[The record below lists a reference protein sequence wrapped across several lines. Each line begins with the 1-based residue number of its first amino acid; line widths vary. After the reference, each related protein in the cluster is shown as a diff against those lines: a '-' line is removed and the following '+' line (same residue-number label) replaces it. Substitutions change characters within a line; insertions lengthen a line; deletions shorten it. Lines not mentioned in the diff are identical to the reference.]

1 MWTRTE
7 VIGRTL
13 GWSEND
19 RYDDDRSGMAILC
32 ISTVPA
38 EVPLDQV
45 LAVSKAIAAGGPP
58 AGGISHAVIVD
69 GGRIKIYD
77 VWESEDA
84 MNTFTADR
92 LVPAIAKQ
100 MADMGADPSALPQPE
115 VQIFEAHDA
124 MGAPQ

>member
-1 MWTRTE
+1 
-7 VIGRTL
+7 
-13 GWSEND
+13 
-19 RYDDDRSGMAILC
+19 MAILC
-32 ISTVPA
+32 IQTLPPGVT
-38 EVPLDQV
+38 LDQV
-45 LAVSKAIAAGGPP
+45 QAVTKDLIAGGPP

-77 VWESEDA
+77 VWESEEA

-115 VQIFEAHDA
+115 IQVFEAHDA
-124 MGAPQ
+124 TGAPQ